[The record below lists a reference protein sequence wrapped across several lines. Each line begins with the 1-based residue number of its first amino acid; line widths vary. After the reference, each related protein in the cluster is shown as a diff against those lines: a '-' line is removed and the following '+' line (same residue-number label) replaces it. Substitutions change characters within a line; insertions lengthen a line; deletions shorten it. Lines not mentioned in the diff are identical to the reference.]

1 MGEAE
6 RRKSTI
12 NGVINVGYN
21 SGMNLQ
27 AYKDALITQYEKTP
41 DEHGKT
47 YTVEFSDETKE
58 TDTEG
63 QHYVNYWV
71 Y

>member
-6 RRKSTI
+6 RRNATI
-12 NGVINVGYN
+12 NGVINVGRN
-21 SGMNLQ
+21 GGIINIVTI
-27 AYKDALITQYEKTP
+27 KNDLITQYEKTP
-41 DEHGKT
+41 DQLGKIK
-47 YTVEFSDETKE
+47 TVEFEETK
-58 TDTEG
+58 TESG